1 MKKLILIVCTVTM
14 LNFSPVLF
22 GNTKDDGTGTIYPEY
37 TGNLN
42 DPDLLVVYHGDGYV
56 IVKKNGK
63 CYVYYL

>member
-1 MKKLILIVCTVTM
+1 M